1 MIPFQAESNKPE
13 IKGSKALYPKATHVI
28 ETLLSSSGNEPTE
41 TINYATN
48 ASVEADT
55 KTTKHA
61 FNLLEHEIKNPLA
74 AIQTNQELLLNQLE
88 FLDQEDRQNH
98 ILQAPDYKGTHKLCQ
113 TLGIA
118 INITQY
124 SLQSLTHI
132 GETFKKVRQATGLF
146 CETKPEASQKE
157 PLENPSVEQAFNL
170 LEYGLKDPLMAIQSN
185 QELLLEQLNLL
196 AQEALEGR
204 LVTTADYQGKVP
216 LSKLLTT
223 TVEMSKYSLKSLHH
237 IGEVFT
243 NVRQLTGLFRK
254 QDVDNPN
261 TPIKPTY
268 KMVRLKRLV
277 LQALEQCHNQ
287 YPSIQTKIDC
297 TLNEKISVMG
307 KESLLKQAFL
317 NIIQNGYEALVEFQP
332 TSACLTIRLHE
343 VIKPFKAVTIAIHNN
358 GPMIP
363 PEIMTQ
369 IFDPYVSTKTKQVF
383 DGNQGLGLA
392 VSKQAIEAHQGK
404 LVCKSN
410 EAEGTTFFVLLKL

>member
-1 MIPFQAESNKPE
+1 
-13 IKGSKALYPKATHVI
+13 
-28 ETLLSSSGNEPTE
+28 
-41 TINYATN
+41 
-48 ASVEADT
+48 
-55 KTTKHA
+55 
-61 FNLLEHEIKNPLA
+61 
-74 AIQTNQELLLNQLE
+74 
-88 FLDQEDRQNH
+88 
-98 ILQAPDYKGTHKLCQ
+98 
-113 TLGIA
+113 
-118 INITQY
+118 
-124 SLQSLTHI
+124 
-132 GETFKKVRQATGLF
+132 
-146 CETKPEASQKE
+146 
-157 PLENPSVEQAFNL
+157 
-170 LEYGLKDPLMAIQSN
+170 
-185 QELLLEQLNLL
+185 
-196 AQEALEGR
+196 
-204 LVTTADYQGKVP
+204 
-216 LSKLLTT
+216 
-223 TVEMSKYSLKSLHH
+223 LHH

-343 VIKPFKAVTIAIHNN
+343 VIKPFKAATIAIHNN

-369 IFDPYVSTKTKQVF
+369 IFDPYVSTKTKQVS
-383 DGNQGLGLA
+383 DRNQGLGLA